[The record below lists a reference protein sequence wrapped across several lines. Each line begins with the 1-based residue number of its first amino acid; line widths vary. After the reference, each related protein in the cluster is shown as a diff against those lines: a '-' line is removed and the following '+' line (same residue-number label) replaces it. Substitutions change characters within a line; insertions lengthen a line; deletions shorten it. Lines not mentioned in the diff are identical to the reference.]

1 MPKGYAPAVF
11 VSSTCFDLGQVR
23 ADLAEFIETLGLD
36 PIISEYASFP
46 VNPNYDAIANCLET
60 VKTRADIFVLIV
72 GSRYGQTPREGKSV
86 TNLEY
91 LEARA
96 KGIPIYVFVNKSVL
110 SFMEVWKKN
119 PDGDYSGI
127 VDSTSVFEFIEDL
140 RGNAEHWVFPF
151 EKAREVTHTLK
162 TQLAYLFMD
171 GLASRSKIR
180 SVALPA
186 DLQTLAP
193 RALEILLQ
201 KPAGWEYLLF
211 AEVLRDSV
219 RALRNRR
226 YDYDYELNFASSIS
240 INEVGPLMNWL
251 STHMDGMVR
260 VSESLTRLMNEAL
273 PVAFGAPGE
282 PGDPSHLVYV
292 AKSLGAAYAKA
303 IEWGLEFQR
312 IHTDDAYSRLMQITS
327 GMTKNIISE
336 IEEFAEQV
344 HSQLNAA
351 LAREIPE
358 GETVRLEL
366 TLTLTAPDMS
376 EFNAE
381 MERLQG
387 ETC

>member
-23 ADLAEFIETLGLD
+23 ADLAEFLVTLGLD

-72 GSRYGQTPREGKSV
+72 GARYGQTPREGKSV

-119 PDGDYSGI
+119 PDGDYTGI
-127 VDSTSVFEFIEDL
+127 VDSTSVFEFIEAL

-162 TQLAYLFMD
+162 AQLAYLFMD
-171 GLASRSKIR
+171 GLASRSRIR
-180 SVALPA
+180 SVALPD
-186 DLQTLAP
+186 DLQTLSP

-201 KPAGWEYLLF
+201 KPTGWEYLLF
-211 AEVLRDSV
+211 AEVFRESV

-226 YDYDYELNFASSIS
+226 YDYDYGLNFASSIS
-240 INEVGPLMNWL
+240 INEMGPLMNWL
-251 STHMDGMVR
+251 STHTDGMVR
-260 VSESLTRLMNEAL
+260 VSDSLIRLMNQAL

-282 PGDPSHLVYV
+282 PGDPSHLVYI

-336 IEEFAEQV
+336 IEEFAEHV
-344 HSQLNAA
+344 HSQLNTAF
-351 LAREIPE
+351 AREIPE
-358 GETVRLEL
+358 GEIVRLEL

-387 ETC
+387 EIC